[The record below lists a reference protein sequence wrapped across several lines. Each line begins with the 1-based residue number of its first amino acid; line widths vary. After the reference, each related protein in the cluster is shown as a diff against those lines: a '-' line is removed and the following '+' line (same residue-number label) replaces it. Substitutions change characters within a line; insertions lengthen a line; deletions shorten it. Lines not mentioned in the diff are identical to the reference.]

1 MAEATTAVPAAAP
14 AAAPASA
21 PAAPAASAPS
31 SAPASAPAAAPA
43 ASVPAAAPTAAP
55 APADSLFSKP
65 TDAPADDASTT
76 GDGKPLEGRPDWLP
90 EKYAVMGADGKL
102 DLQASSQKLAE
113 GYAAAAKRIGTG
125 DLPPESPDAYKDS
138 PVPEAFKDVP
148 LDPEL
153 TRSFRERAHKA
164 GLTQSQ
170 LDFVM
175 GEYFSVVPSVLNA
188 AASLSADEARAELSK
203 VWSSPTE
210 LQRNMTAA
218 ERAVATMPAE
228 LQEQIRTK
236 YGTDPVFWQF
246 AAQFGH
252 ETREDRPASTGG
264 SVAPVTDVEALMRS
278 EAYRNSKH
286 PDHQRVSQQVSQAFE
301 KRFGNAPATM

>member
-1 MAEATTAVPAAAP
+1 MPPDVTTTAAPVAAP
-14 AAAPASA
+14 AIAPASA
-21 PAAPAASAPS
+21 PAAPAASAPAAS
-31 SAPASAPAAAPA
+31 PAPGATDAAAPAAAPA
-43 ASVPAAAPTAAP
+43 PAA
-55 APADSLFSKP
+55 SLFSDK
-65 TDAPADDASTT
+65 PADPPAGAATT
-76 GDGKPLEGRPDWLP
+76 GETKPLEGRPEWLP
-90 EKYAVMGADGKL
+90 EKYAVIGADGKL

-203 VWSSPTE
+203 VWSSPAE

-218 ERAVATMPAE
+218 ERAVSLMPGE

-246 AAQFGH
+246 AAQFGR

-264 SVAPVTDVEALMRS
+264 STPPATDVEAIMRS
-278 EAYRNSKH
+278 EAYRNPKH
-286 PDHQRVSQQVSQAFE
+286 PDHQRVSLQVQEAFN
-301 KRFGNAPATM
+301 KRFGTAPAVM